1 MLYFFCFI
9 LAAFM
14 IFGAPSLMQHQV
26 SKGIEKAIQLTDTN
40 SDGYKQFVDHNDQG
54 INEYYMYVFNITNPD
69 EILDGKLPKVEEIG
83 PFVYKNN
90 QIRSEVKV
98 DKEKDEASFRL
109 HCSTE
114 FLPLETL
121 EKSGQF
127 ETDEVAITT
136 FNMIFFGAEAALG
149 HALWFAEFNPYPD
162 RDKMFTTLTVHDI
175 LYGYDT
181 TLSGRVV
188 KFPGFLPNFNKT
200 EDPDYTGIHIVSAG
214 IDDQTNYN
222 YKQWRGQTKIKVP
235 CPWVLPPAPPG
246 MFPCYINESPVWQ
259 HHIIDFKEHN
269 PNKVGGSTGDQ
280 FKPKPDKTVS
290 AWVDTLQREIQLVF
304 NEDAKYKGVPIKRY
318 IIDPIEAM
326 NDKDYPRN
334 WAFYQYGRSGLFN
347 MTMIQLGAPI
357 FASYPHFLDADAN
370 LTKRV
375 LGMNPQKDLHQ
386 TSIDV
391 EYNTGTTLRERER
404 FQINLQI
411 RPKTFPRLKNEW
423 FPNLAFPDEG
433 QFIPIAWIGKRGDTK
448 DDDISDLKTMET
460 VIKSES
466 WIRYA
471 GIALVCISLIVWI
484 YINWRRPSEDPR
496 LNSTHAGLNY
506 FGNAGT
512 ERLVEDGTTA
522 QSDYPVMGSKF

>member
-1 MLYFFCFI
+1 
-9 LAAFM
+9 M
-14 IFGAPSLMQHQV
+14 IFGLPSLMQHQV
-26 SKGIEKAIQLTDTN
+26 STGIDKAIQLTDTN

-90 QIRSEVKV
+90 QIRSEVNV
-98 DKEKDEASFRL
+98 DKEKDEVSFRL

-114 FLPLETL
+114 FLPVETL
-121 EKSGQF
+121 EKSGRF
-127 ETDEVAITT
+127 ETDDVKITT

-175 LYGYDT
+175 LYGYDA

-188 KFPGFLPNFNKT
+188 KFPGFLPNLNQT

-222 YKQWRGQTKIKVP
+222 YKQWRGQKKIKVP

-259 HHIIDFKEHN
+259 NHILDFKEHN

-290 AWVDTLQREIQLVF
+290 AWVDTLQRQIQLVLH
-304 NEDAKYKGVPIKRY
+304 EDAKYKGVPIKRY
-318 IIDPIEAM
+318 IIDPIESM
-326 NDKDYPRN
+326 NDKEYPRN

-357 FASYPHFLDADAN
+357 YASYPHFYDADAN
-370 LTKRV
+370 LTNRV
-375 LGMNPQKDLHQ
+375 IGMNPQKDLHQ

-411 RPKTFPRLKNEW
+411 KPKTFSVFKNEW
-423 FPNLAFPDEG
+423 FPKLAFPEEG
-433 QFIPIAWIGKRGDTK
+433 QFIPIAWIDKRGDTK
-448 DDDISDLKTMET
+448 DDDISALKTMET
-460 VIKSES
+460 VIKAES
-466 WIRYA
+466 WARYA
-471 GIALVCISLIVWI
+471 GIALVCISLITWM

-496 LNSTHAGLNY
+496 LNSSHAGLNY

-512 ERLVEDGTTA
+512 ERLVDDGTTA
-522 QSDYPVMGSKF
+522 QSDYPIMGS